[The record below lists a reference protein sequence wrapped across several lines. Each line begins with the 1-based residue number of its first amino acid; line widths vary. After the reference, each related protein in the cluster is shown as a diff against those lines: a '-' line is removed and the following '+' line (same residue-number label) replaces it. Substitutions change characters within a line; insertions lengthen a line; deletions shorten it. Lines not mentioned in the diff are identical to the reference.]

1 MGLVAN
7 LTFYNQLNIQDFQTL
22 LFAGDPSGLAAVNNT
37 TPMTVA
43 TFRAFSRQA
52 SPFDI
57 LRVLAPEKASETA
70 ALLRRIVSLAEY
82 VQSLCGYLAANEEL
96 EPIHSVICSLLRTGA
111 DFEQALRTNPPHLAA
126 GTIKHLCSRPDVDG
140 VLQTNPDPARRLPRR
155 RWPMGLCHS
164 FQEGGCNRL
173 VCRFRHIC
181 ARCRSDQHGAR
192 ACRSSASNPR
202 ALRPANQ

>member
-22 LFAGDPSGLAAVNNT
+22 LFAGDPSGLAAINNT
-37 TPMTVA
+37 TPMTVS
-43 TFRAFSRQA
+43 TFRAFARQA

-96 EPIHSVICSLLRTGA
+96 EPIHSVICNLLRTGA
-111 DFEQALRTNPPHLAA
+111 DFEQALRTNPLHLAA
-126 GTIKHLCSRPDVDG
+126 GTIKHLC
-140 VLQTNPDPARRLPRR
+140 LQQR
-155 RWPMGLCHS
+155 GIVFS
-164 FQEGGCNRL
+164 FTCNN
-173 VCRFRHIC
+173 I
-181 ARCRSDQHGAR
+181 
-192 ACRSSASNPR
+192 
-202 ALRPANQ
+202 